1 MSQVAEKVF
10 SRLYYEACMAELS
23 ALKPGNVHI
32 FADGHGMVVQDFIKS
47 ADASMDAIS
56 KSEIGVGERILGA
69 VEQTW
74 QAVACNTNLG
84 IILLA
89 APLIQTS
96 LIWTSLTEKSCEH
109 GALSEAKL
117 GQVLQNLSVEDAK
130 FAFKAI
136 QLASPA
142 GLGSADEHDVHH
154 VPDDTLLAAMQ
165 AAASRDLIAQQ
176 YANGFADVF
185 AGVQVYVEHLAKWER
200 PAWAVTAVY
209 LSFLAKF
216 EDSHIARKYGQDV
229 AKSIQKQAQQHYAE
243 LTSLEN
249 PKLYQASLLTWD
261 AELKKQGI
269 NPGTSADLTV
279 ATILANS
286 LMNI

>member
-1 MSQVAEKVF
+1 M
-10 SRLYYEACMAELS
+10 C
-23 ALKPGNVHI
+23 I
-32 FADGHGMVVQDFIKS
+32 FADGHGMLVKDFMRS
-47 ADASMDAIS
+47 ADASMGAIS
-56 KSEIGVGERILGA
+56 KPEIGVGERILGA

-84 IILLA
+84 IVLLA

-96 LIWTSLTEKSCEH
+96 LIWMSLTETSLIQKSCEH

-117 GQVLQNLSVEDAK
+117 GQVLQSLSVEDAK
-130 FAFKAI
+130 YAFKAI

-142 GLGSADEHDVHH
+142 GLGKADEHDVHH
-154 VPDDTLLAAMQ
+154 VPDDTLLAAMR
-165 AAASRDLIAQQ
+165 AAAGRDLIAQQ

-200 PAWAVTAVY
+200 PVWAVTAVY

-229 AKSIQKQAQQHYAE
+229 VKSIQKQAQQHYAE

-249 PKLYQASLLTWD
+249 PKLYQASLLSWD

>member
-1 MSQVAEKVF
+1 MSQIPEKVL
-10 SRLYYEACMAELS
+10 SQLYYEACMAELG

-47 ADASMDAIS
+47 ADASMGAIS
-56 KSEIGVGERILGA
+56 KPQIGVGERILGA

-89 APLIQTS
+89 APLIQA
-96 LIWTSLTEKSCEH
+96 SCEH
-109 GALSEAKL
+109 SALSKAKL

-130 FAFKAI
+130 YAFKAI

-142 GLGSADEHDVHH
+142 GLGGADEHDVHN
-154 VPDDTLLAAMQ
+154 VPDDTLLAAMR

-185 AGVQVYVEHLAKWER
+185 AGVQVYVEHLARWER

-216 EDSHIARKYGQDV
+216 EDSHIARKYGQEV

-249 PKLYQASLLTWD
+249 PKLYQSSLLTWD
-261 AELKKQGI
+261 DELKKQGI

>member
-1 MSQVAEKVF
+1 MSQVAEKVL

-32 FADGHGMVVQDFIKS
+32 FADGHGMLVKDFMRS
-47 ADASMDAIS
+47 ADASMGAIS
-56 KSEIGVGERILGA
+56 KPEIGVGERILGA

-84 IILLA
+84 IVLLA

-96 LIWTSLTEKSCEH
+96 CEH
-109 GALSEAKL
+109 GALLEAKL
-117 GQVLQNLSVEDAK
+117 GQVLQRLSVEDAK
-130 FAFKAI
+130 YAFKAI

-154 VPDDTLLAAMQ
+154 VPDDTLLAAMR
-165 AAASRDLIAQQ
+165 AAAGRDLIAQQ

-200 PAWAVTAVY
+200 PVWAVTAVY

-229 AKSIQKQAQQHYAE
+229 VKSIQKQAQQHYAE

-249 PKLYQASLLTWD
+249 PKLYQASLLSWD

-269 NPGTSADLTV
+269 NPGTSADLSV